1 MIVSA
6 GAGELDGAK
15 ANAAGVTTREA
26 PVSRSKSA
34 RAGTTVCLKLP
45 RRARLELGESTAR
58 TSVGRIVPVP
68 LSVKSGAEPALRQL
82 CDDGAG
88 TRSSVATLEQA
99 GRKEILV
106 PGGATPETTM
116 SRRHSPLATC
126 KAWRYAVPK

>member
-88 TRSSVATLEQA
+88 HPLERGDARASWKEGDTGPRGRYSGNDHESTTLA
-99 GRKEILV
+99 FGHV
-106 PGGATPETTM
+106 
-116 SRRHSPLATC
+116 
-126 KAWRYAVPK
+126 